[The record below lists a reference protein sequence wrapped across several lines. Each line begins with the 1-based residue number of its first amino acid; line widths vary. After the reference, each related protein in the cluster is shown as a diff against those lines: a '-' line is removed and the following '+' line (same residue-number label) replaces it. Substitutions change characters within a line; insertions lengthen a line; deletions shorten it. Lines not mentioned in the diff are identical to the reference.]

1 MAKTRTQI
9 ETQIAKLEKKLA
21 ALRIELTTAGDGDYT
36 PEVGDVVAFE
46 YGRKDKRAMQGKV
59 LGVKDTGKGVIVTV
73 FVDDGANSELCKVFS
88 THCRKLED
96 EGAFEEAEVVEPA
109 EAADPFAL

>member
-9 ETQIAKLEKKLA
+9 EAQIAKLGEKLA
-21 ALRIELTTAGDGDYT
+21 ALRIELATAGDGDYT

-46 YGRKDKRAMQGKV
+46 YGRKDKRNLQGKV
-59 LGVKDTGKGVIVTV
+59 LGVKDTGKGVIATV
-73 FVDDGANSELCKVFS
+73 FVEDGANSELCKVFS
-88 THCRKLED
+88 TQCRKLED
-96 EGAFEEAEVVEPA
+96 EGAFEEEEVVEPA